1 MPGNKQSKGTKAGRP
16 RNQSTSSQK
25 PPKPGTMKEL
35 AAHLGLSP
43 TTVSFVINRAPTA
56 DSIPQR
62 TKDQIWAAARQF
74 RYRPN
79 FFARSLR
86 TRRSFT
92 VGVMVPEVSEG
103 YAATVLSGIESHLL
117 QIGYFYFVVSH
128 RHRKDLIDEYAQL
141 FVDRAVD
148 GLIAV
153 DTPWKREFA
162 APVVTISAHRVSK
175 GVTNIVLNH
184 DCAAELAMRHL
195 VDLGHRKVAL
205 IKGQEFSSDTEVRWK
220 AITEA
225 AKKLGTP
232 ISPKL
237 TVQMEGD
244 SPSPEVGY
252 LATRKLLAN
261 GNGFTAL
268 FAFNDVSAI
277 GAIQALREAGAQV
290 PNDVSVMGFDD
301 IEAAAYQNPRLTTVR
316 QPLRK
321 MGEIAADTL
330 LKRIGKPE
338 MASPKHVVV
347 EPELMIRETTAPSP
361 TLMKATVATE

>member
-1 MPGNKQSKGTKAGRP
+1 
-16 RNQSTSSQK
+16 
-25 PPKPGTMKEL
+25 MKEL
-35 AAHLGLSP
+35 AEHLGLSP
-43 TTVSFVINRAPTA
+43 TTVSFVINRAPMA
-56 DSIPQR
+56 DSIPQK

-103 YAATVLSGIESHLL
+103 YAATVLSGIENHLL

-128 RHRKDLIDEYAQL
+128 RHRKDLLQEYAQL

-153 DTPWKREFA
+153 DTPWRREFS
-162 APVVTISAHRVSK
+162 APVVTISGHRVNG

-184 DCAAELAMRHL
+184 NSAAEVAIRHL
-195 VDLGHRKVAL
+195 FELGHRKIAL
-205 IKGQEFSSDTEVRWK
+205 IKGQDFSSDTEVRWK
-220 AITEA
+220 AIMEA
-225 AKKLGTP
+225 AKKLGAP
-232 ISPKL
+232 IPEKL
-237 TVQMEGD
+237 TVQMEGN

-252 LATRKLLAN
+252 VATKKLLAKAGSN
-261 GNGFTAL
+261 FTAL

-290 PNDVSVMGFDD
+290 PQDVSVMGFDD

-321 MGEIAADTL
+321 MGEIAAETL
-330 LKRIGKPE
+330 LKRIGQPGIKT
-338 MASPKHVVV
+338 PKQVVV
-347 EPELMIRETTAPSP
+347 EPELIVRETTGPSRVD
-361 TLMKATVATE
+361 TSMRAVIAGV